1 MRENPFSFCHD
12 GSSGT
17 SIKKMNPVCILFLM
31 LAVASVW
38 KASFMT
44 CVTGEYCGT
53 AEVLFQAIFIRDS
66 IDWQN
71 VIAVGLDNSNINM
84 GCNNSI
90 KTRVLEKN
98 PNSFIAGCNCHLSHL
113 AAAKGADAFSS
124 ITGFDIEDHEVD
136 IYYYF
141 SKSTKRKGVLLD
153 FLDFVDLEWG
163 EIIRYVSTRWLSLE
177 KCCDEKISCS
187 QINVY

>member
-1 MRENPFSFCHD
+1 
-12 GSSGT
+12 
-17 SIKKMNPVCILFLM
+17 M

-44 CVTGEYCGT
+44 CVTTGEYCGT
-53 AEVLFQAIFIRDS
+53 VEVLFQVINNFIRDS

-71 VIAVGLDNSNINM
+71 VIAVGLDNTNVNM

-113 AAAKGADAFSS
+113 AAVKGADAFSS
-124 ITGFDIEDHEVD
+124 VTVDHKVD

-141 SKSTKRKGVLLD
+141 LKVLK
-153 FLDFVDLEWG
+153 
-163 EIIRYVSTRWLSLE
+163 E
-177 KCCDEKISCS
+177 KVFFASF
-187 QINVY
+187 